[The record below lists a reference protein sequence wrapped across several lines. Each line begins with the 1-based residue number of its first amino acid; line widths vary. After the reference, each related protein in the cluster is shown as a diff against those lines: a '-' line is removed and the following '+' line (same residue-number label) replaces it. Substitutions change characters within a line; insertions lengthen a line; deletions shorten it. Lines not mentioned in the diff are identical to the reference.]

1 VLSSQK
7 HLFQLPDDVHYLN
20 CAYMSPLLKS
30 VEEAGI
36 RGLQRKRNPVA
47 LTPADFFSETEAVKS
62 NFGRLVN
69 GPAAQMAVI
78 PSASYGLSTAM
89 ANVPGSPGRH
99 AVTVA
104 DEFPS
109 GVYAL
114 QDWCRRHGTDCR
126 AVPPPDG
133 RAGRGAA
140 WNHRLLEAINA
151 DTAVVLISSVHWT
164 DGTIFDLEAVG
175 RRCKEVGAV
184 FIVDGTQS
192 VGAKPIDVQAAQIDA
207 LVVAAYKWMMG
218 PYSIGMAYYS
228 PYFNNGFPLENS
240 WMTRANAHDFTSLTN
255 YTDAYFPGAARYDM
269 GEFSNFML
277 MPMLDAALS
286 QLLEWEPARIQDYA
300 GRLTAPLIDRLLD
313 NGFGLEDPDWRAQH
327 LFGFQLPPHLD
338 KTALMQLLQS
348 KKIYVS
354 TRGSAIRVSAH
365 AFNIQDDVEAL
376 MVALTK

>member
-1 VLSSQK
+1 
-7 HLFQLPDDVHYLN
+7 
-20 CAYMSPLLKS
+20 MSPLLKS
-30 VEEAGI
+30 VEAAGML
-36 RGLQRKRNPVA
+36 GLQRKRNPVMIS
-47 LTPADFFSETEAVKS
+47 PADFFGETQVVKEK
-62 NFGRLVN
+62 FGRLVN
-69 GPAAQMAVI
+69 AQAAQVSVI

-89 ANVPGSPGRH
+89 ANVPGRSGQH

-109 GVYAL
+109 GVYAIH
-114 QDWCRRHGTDCR
+114 DWCRRNGTTMHT
-126 AVPPPDG
+126 VSPPQ
-133 RAGRGAA
+133 GAA
-140 WNHRLLEAINA
+140 AKGAEWNRRRLEAIGPG
-151 DTAVVLISSVHWT
+151 TAVVLMSSVHWT
-164 DGTIFDLEAVG
+164 DGTIFDLEAIG
-175 RRCKEVGAV
+175 RRCKEAGAV

-218 PYSIGMAYYS
+218 PYSIGLACYS

-255 YTDAYFPGAARYDM
+255 YTDDYFPGAARYDM

-300 GRLTAPLIDRLLD
+300 GRLTDPLIDALQAK
-313 NGFGLEDPDWRAQH
+313 GFGLEDPAWRAQH

-338 KTALMQLLQS
+338 KSALMQLLQR

-365 AFNIQDDVEAL
+365 AFNTQDDVEAL
-376 MVALTK
+376 MEALD